1 MDCCCCWNSW
11 NVWAGVRQECERY
24 MHSLVDAIILC
35 LLTHSEIASSC
46 FEYLSTLFLS
56 HNRSFA
62 LSFTRNMC
70 CASLILVFFLL
81 NSASHCVF
89 TESENWKFTYGN
101 KKKKKNRKF
110 LWKQPNILCLFFVDV
125 LFLHSV
131 CEGCKLMNSN
141 VCLFC
146 AFVMCFLSIDN
157 VLALSSACRMIYTR
171 IIDKINKRKNPLRI
185 VPPTLV
191 KWKSVIRCAIF
202 KPSIP
207 LFPSC
212 HRCLSFSLQ
221 FCLPFFP
228 SFACQ
233 SFATFFFFFPLFLS
247 FLWTLKVHLT

>member
-101 KKKKKNRKF
+101 KKKKKIENSYENS
-110 LWKQPNILCLFFVDV
+110 QTFFVFSSSMSYSSIQFAKAANWWIVMFVFFV
-125 LFLHSV
+125 LLLCVF
-131 CEGCKLMNSN
+131 
-141 VCLFC
+141 
-146 AFVMCFLSIDN
+146 FLSIMC
-157 VLALSSACRMIYTR
+157 LL
-171 IIDKINKRKNPLRI
+171 
-185 VPPTLV
+185 
-191 KWKSVIRCAIF
+191 
-202 KPSIP
+202 
-207 LFPSC
+207 C
-212 HRCLSFSLQ
+212 HRHVG
-221 FCLPFFP
+221 
-228 SFACQ
+228 
-233 SFATFFFFFPLFLS
+233 
-247 FLWTLKVHLT
+247 WYIHE